1 VNKDILFVKYMNNNY
16 KYKRHNAHIIAYKN
30 YINQSKQAQRNSHI
44 LWFKEL
50 QRNSELDQYH
60 IKLRQNSE
68 ELIKKQMA
76 DKNIAKT
83 DYFKISALLLSMNV

>member
-1 VNKDILFVKYMNNNY
+1 MNNNY